1 MEAENLIPDFDDF
14 ETLAREAAE
23 LKGNLIVIKSHL
35 AKLEAECMRVALT
48 DNTYWIGGKRPSMA
62 YCEKVVKLIGNTPED
77 KLKLSN
83 LRQELADLTEAS
95 QLLQHL
101 ITMERDKLDLY
112 RTFSANT
119 RKGFLDG

>member
-14 ETLAREAAE
+14 ETLARETAE
-23 LKGNLIVIKSHL
+23 LKGSLIVVKSQL
-35 AKLEAECMRVALT
+35 TKLEAECMRTALT

-62 YCEKVVKLIGNTPED
+62 YCEKIVKIVGNTPED
-77 KLKLSN
+77 QDSLSN
-83 LRQELADLTEAS
+83 LRQELAELTEAH

-112 RTFSANT
+112 RTLSANT
-119 RKGFLDG
+119 RRSFLDG